1 MSMQLNGVPLCQNSG
16 KKLNV
21 LITAGG
27 TEEDIDKVRRIT
39 NISEGA
45 LGRAIAVEAHS
56 RGHNVTL
63 LGPKRLPKMTGPLPN
78 GVIHKIFRT
87 TEDLKCELEKLAKEK
102 WDLVIH
108 AAAVSDYKPAENSE
122 GKISSDK
129 DELILRLI
137 PNPKLIKSFREWFGK
152 AFLVGFKLLTN
163 VPAKE
168 RKKIALE
175 QLKKNKTN
183 LCFEND
189 ISEFGPGEHKARMV
203 TPEGGA
209 IPIPKGTKES
219 VAKAFLDFV
228 EKRLNVN
235 WFKTEFSELIP
246 KEVQSLLPDLVKLAQ
261 QSGLLYDHN
270 GNAST
275 KVDNDFLVI
284 TPRCADKS
292 KITEC
297 DLIVAKVDQN
307 ERKIYINNTKKASID
322 TSVSDALYKKYPLLK
337 AILHTH
343 NPWCLLGTHTSFPY
357 PCGVKEEADEVI
369 KTLEGSSYKDGDSF
383 LVKLIHH
390 GYLLGLTNN
399 LTHEDLKKQWESV
412 VKDFEQHIKEVHV
425 RVEELGEY
433 RLKAIVSKEGIIGW
447 VNESNDGTVGVKL
460 LDEYRNKGYGKELV
474 NKIKEEELTIKT
486 LPECGVMKYYKKHGF
501 EIVNFDGRF
510 YYLN

>member
-1 MSMQLNGVPLCQNSG
+1 MSIQLNGVPLCQNSG

-45 LGRAIAVEAHS
+45 LGRAIAVEAHN
-56 RGHNVTL
+56 RGHNVTI

-78 GVIHKIFRT
+78 GVVHKIFRT
-87 TEDLKCELEKLAKEK
+87 TADLKCELEKLAKEK

-129 DELILRLI
+129 DELILKLI
-137 PNPKLIKSFREWFGK
+137 PNPKLIKSFREWFDR

-175 QLKKNKTN
+175 QIRKNRTN

-219 VAKAFLDFV
+219 VAKTFLDFV
-228 EKRLNVN
+228 EKRLNVT

-246 KEVQSLLPDLVKLAQ
+246 KEIQSLLPDLVKLAQ
-261 QSGLLYDHN
+261 ESGLLCDHN

-275 KVDNDFLVI
+275 KTDNELLVI

-292 KITEC
+292 KISES

-307 ERKIYINNTKKASID
+307 EHKVFINNEKKASID
-322 TSVSDALYKKYPLLK
+322 TSVSDALYKTFPNLK

-343 NPWCLLGTHTSFPY
+343 NHWCVGGISSTFPY

-369 KTLEGSSYKDGDSF
+369 KTLEESNYKDGDSF

-390 GYLLGLTNN
+390 GYLLGLTEA
-399 LTHEDLKKQWESV
+399 LTTEVLKNQWEKTV
-412 VKDFEQHIKEVHV
+412 QDFEDHLKEVNV
-425 RVEELGEY
+425 SKEELGESK
-433 RLKAIVSKEGIIGW
+433 LKAIVSKEGIIGW
-447 VNESNDGTVGVKL
+447 VNEGKDGTVGLRL
-460 LDEYRNKGYGKELV
+460 LNDYRGRGYGNELV
-474 NKIKEEELTIKT
+474 NKIKEENLTVKT
-486 LPECGVMKYYKKHGF
+486 IPECGVMRYYKKHGF
-501 EIVNFDGRF
+501 EIVDFDGKF
-510 YYLN
+510 YYLK